1 MMLPQTFL
9 SAAYGILG
17 FGHNHWSSQ
26 TFAIDPEPQNGRAS
40 YISKGSEGPWD
51 GPNASLMN
59 EMNFKWWY
67 LDAHTKNGDQGVAV
81 GFMNSNPARFGL
93 DLPTSNW
100 FIFHARFEDGTGLN
114 TVVPAGAPHVFQ
126 RVLQAFGRER
136 DQAGQARRIFQNLR

>member
-1 MMLPQTFL
+1 
-9 SAAYGILG
+9 
-17 FGHNHWSSQ
+17 
-26 TFAIDPEPQNGRAS
+26 
-40 YISKGSEGPWD
+40 
-51 GPNASLMN
+51 MN

-81 GFMNSNPARFGL
+81 GFMYSNPARFGL

-100 FIFHARFEDGTGLN
+100 FIFHARFEDGPGLN